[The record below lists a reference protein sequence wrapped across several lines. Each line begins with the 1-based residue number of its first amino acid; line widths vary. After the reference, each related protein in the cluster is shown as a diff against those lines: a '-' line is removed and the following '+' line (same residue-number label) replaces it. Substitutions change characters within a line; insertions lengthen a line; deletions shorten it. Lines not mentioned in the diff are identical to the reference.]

1 VSESI
6 ECQKLYNILKG
17 ISISI
22 IVYLDLKH
30 YKLERYNYSS
40 ALTTKSCKDNR
51 GGLELSFH
59 WDAFGIEWMDKKKMT
74 TSSFDG
80 AALGISQVGAP
91 T

>member
-30 YKLERYNYSS
+30 YELEQCNGSS
-40 ALTTKSCKDNR
+40 ALTTKSCKGSR
-51 GGLELSFH
+51 IGLELSFH
-59 WDAFGIEWMDKKKMT
+59 WDAFGIAWMDEKKMT
-74 TSSFDG
+74 TSSFGG
-80 AALGISQVGAP
+80 AVMGVSQVGAP